1 MNNDILKLVG
11 EKIREV
17 RKEKG
22 LTQEQLGEMADFTYS
37 YIGRIERGQKNI
49 SLQNLDRIARIL
61 DVPVHRL
68 FDYEYEY
75 SKLTNKGK
83 LVSGILDMLIKQDE
97 SDLSKSK
104 VILKEIFG
112 DKSRN

>member
-1 MNNDILKLVG
+1 MLVG

-17 RKEKG
+17 RRERG

-61 DVPVHRL
+61 EVPVHRL
-68 FDYEYEY
+68 FDYEFEY

-83 LVSGILDMLIKQDE
+83 LISEILDLLIEQ
-97 SDLSKSK
+97 SVTDLSRAN
-104 VILKEIFG
+104 VILKELFSG
-112 DKSRN
+112 K